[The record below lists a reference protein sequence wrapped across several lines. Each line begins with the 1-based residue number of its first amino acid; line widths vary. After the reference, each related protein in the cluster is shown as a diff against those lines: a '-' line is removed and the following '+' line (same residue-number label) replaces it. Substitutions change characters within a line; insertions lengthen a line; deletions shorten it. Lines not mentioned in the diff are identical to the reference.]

1 MGGRPSIIT
10 ISIQYGPLDIVPVLL
25 FKFMMFAIGQSRS
38 YRQHLVGRLYCW
50 LLLATAAYCW
60 LRLALQ
66 RAARQVDRTDM
77 RVGRR

>member
-1 MGGRPSIIT
+1 MSYSCRAVPGTRTGTSTTVQVHDVCDWP
-10 ISIQYGPLDIVPVLL
+10 IQELQL
-25 FKFMMFAIGQSRS
+25 